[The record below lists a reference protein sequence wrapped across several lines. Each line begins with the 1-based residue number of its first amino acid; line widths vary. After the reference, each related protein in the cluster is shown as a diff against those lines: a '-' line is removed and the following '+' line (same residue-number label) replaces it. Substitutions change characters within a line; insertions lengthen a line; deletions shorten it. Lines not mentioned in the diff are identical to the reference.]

1 MAINKSRSEG
11 VKEHT
16 WDTENMIIR
25 TLVFTIIPSKF
36 CLERHHSA
44 RVHTPLSSDSWIL
57 VSKPTKKTFNHYHY
71 AYLLHTDYAYYNII
85 LFGQNKEK
93 EDFNILP
100 C

>member
-25 TLVFTIIPSKF
+25 TLVFTITPSKF

-44 RVHTPLSSDSWIL
+44 RVHTPLSSDS
-57 VSKPTKKTFNHYHY
+57 
-71 AYLLHTDYAYYNII
+71 
-85 LFGQNKEK
+85 
-93 EDFNILP
+93 
-100 C
+100 

>member
-25 TLVFTIIPSKF
+25 TLVFTITPSKF

-57 VSKPTKKTFNHYHY
+57 VSKPTKKRLTTIIMHTFFIQTM
-71 AYLLHTDYAYYNII
+71 LTII